1 MLVKAIFI
9 MFCSY
14 YYAIIFISCNIKAT
28 KNINYSDLLN
38 GSNIK
43 IHNYNQLTIV
53 IRQQNTLCLVVSI
66 AVIFFLQPSKHKKFL
81 ITSSVCTIKKTLIL
95 STHLSYLLY
104 IKLHDTFYHFFNKV
118 FLATEVVK
126 DLGDGNFN
134 GFVGLCNKS
143 TFLIE
148 KSALFGK

>member
-14 YYAIIFISCNIKAT
+14 YYAIIFDFMQHQGYK
-28 KNINYSDLLN
+28 KINYSDLLN

-66 AVIFFLQPSKHKKFL
+66 AVIFFLQPSKNKKFL

-104 IKLHDTFYHFFNKV
+104 QITCHILPFFNK
-118 FLATEVVK
+118 
-126 DLGDGNFN
+126 
-134 GFVGLCNKS
+134 GFFSDRSCQRPW
-143 TFLIE
+143 
-148 KSALFGK
+148 